1 MPAGNKQVDQ
11 DVVDQDVAEA
21 VKVGDQ
27 VKLDGSGL
35 AVLPDGSVVT
45 CRNVYTV
52 QHAGRHTIGGLEYD
66 ATDPRKAEA
75 PADPVDP
82 ED

>member
-1 MPAGNKQVDQ
+1 MTERTKRVK
-11 DVVDQDVAEA
+11 AEA
-21 VKVGDQ
+21 VKVGDTIE
-27 VKLDGSGL
+27 LESGNGL

-45 CRNVYTV
+45 CRKVYTF
-52 QHAGRHTIGGLEYD
+52 QHEGSHVVGGKAYD

-75 PADPVDP
+75 APAEP